1 MYKIKLFFQKL
12 IPFLRKKGLKGLCE
26 KVLEKAH
33 LKNKSVDILGI
44 YEFVVEDKQIP
55 FSEKDYL
62 AHKDDEKILLNWII
76 PEMGKGSGGHLNI
89 FRFISNLENLGFHSR
104 IYLYLTPNY
113 RDNKAVKDFLREN
126 FPILDERVEA
136 YWDVKY
142 AKFAHATIATSW
154 QTAYFVKNFNNT
166 ISKFYFVQDYE
177 PYFYA
182 MGSEYEFAEETY
194 NFGFRGITAGDWLK
208 EKLANEFGMKTESFG
223 FSYDKSL
230 YKPIKKKDNKKRI
243 FFYARPVT
251 QRRDF
256 ELGILALDLLCKKM
270 PEVEVIFA
278 GWDISSYKIPFKYK
292 SLGIVSVDQL
302 SKVYSQCD
310 LCFVLSNT
318 NLSLLPLEVMA
329 SNSVAVCSTGANST
343 WLVNDENSVLVDY
356 NPHHIAET
364 MEYYLMHEDVLNVIR
379 KKGLE
384 FAKSTS
390 WEKEAEKVKDALL
403 KGIAEDENEK

>member
-1 MYKIKLFFQKL
+1 MRKIKLFFQKL
-12 IPFLRKKGLKGLCE
+12 IPFIKRRGVKGVFDKLLGKL
-26 KVLEKAH
+26 H
-33 LKNKSVDILGI
+33 LKKIKVPVLDLFH
-44 YEFVVEDKQIP
+44 FVVDEQQVP
-55 FSEKDYL
+55 FSQKDYA
-62 AHKDDEKILLNWII
+62 AHKDDAVILLNWII

-89 FRFISNLENLGFHSR
+89 FRFISHLENMGFHSR
-104 IYLYLTPNY
+104 IYLHLTPNY
-113 RDNKAVKDFLREN
+113 RDNKSVREFLQKY

-182 MGSEYEFAEETY
+182 IGSEAEFAKATY
-194 NFGFRGITAGDWLK
+194 TFGLRGITAGDWLK
-208 EKLANEFGMKTESFG
+208 NKLADEFGMRTDSFG
-223 FSYDKSL
+223 FSYDKEV
-230 YKPIKKKDNKKRI
+230 YKPLPKKSDKKRV

-251 QRRDF
+251 PRRDF
-256 ELGILALDLLCKKM
+256 EMGLLALDLLCKRM
-270 PEVEVIFA
+270 PEVEVVFA
-278 GWDISSYKIPFKYK
+278 GWEVKQYNIPFEHQD
-292 SLGIVSVDQL
+292 LGIVSVDQL
-302 SKVYSQCD
+302 SKIYSQCD

-329 SNSVAVCSTGANST
+329 SNSVAVCSTGENST
-343 WLVNDENSVLVDY
+343 WLVNEDNCVLVDY
-356 NPHHIAET
+356 NPLHIAEKL
-364 MEYYLMHEDVLNVIR
+364 EYYLKHEEELTVIR

-390 WEKEAEKVKDALL
+390 WEKEALKVKEALL
-403 KGIAEDENEK
+403 KGIAEDKK